1 MNNQDYEL
9 AVRGAATISEND
21 IATVVIRID
30 NDGEIRVG
38 AYGDARGIDTIYDR
52 ICRAYLLTLSQ
63 EAFDEFIDEVETR
76 VVCKPETFKGVTK
89 NAAGKEVPI
98 IVERYK
104 GGSVQCSTA
113 GGPFLL
119 CELHQ
124 YAESRCSCCPLTSKV

>member
-1 MNNQDYEL
+1 MNNYDYEM

-30 NDGEIRVG
+30 DGGEIRVG

-52 ICRAYLLTLSQ
+52 ICRAYLQTLNQ
-63 EAFDEFIDEVETR
+63 EALDKMLDILGLEV
-76 VVCKPETFKGVTK
+76 CDKPEIFRGETE
-89 NAAGKEVPI
+89 NAVGKKVPI
-98 IVERYK
+98 VVEREK
-104 GGSVQCSTA
+104 SGCVFCSTA

-124 YAESRCSCCPLTSKV
+124 YAESRCSCCPITSKV